1 MKEVIKRIIGSNG
14 LDVIRRMKMY
24 IKCLDAFRIGNSER
38 IDIHDGIE
46 LIDCISLKKKHVY
59 FGYYD
64 IQQFIKM

>member
-46 LIDCISLKKKHVY
+46 LIDCISLKRSMCILVIMI
-59 FGYYD
+59 FNSL
-64 IQQFIKM
+64 IKM